1 MNKSN
6 SLYIIIALVVGLI
19 AAVFIMMNIKTPSV
33 VKVDRADTDACEI
46 NARVSIVGNEFDA
59 IQTVGSG
66 AQKCKGAKCQQI

>member
-33 VKVDRADTDACEI
+33 VKVDDKLHVTP
-46 NARVSIVGNEFDA
+46 
-59 IQTVGSG
+59 
-66 AQKCKGAKCQQI
+66 